1 MQITFKIKLLPTK
14 EQKALIDE
22 TMFEYVKTV
31 NDVVAQ
37 ILSDPAYKPTSKTV
51 KALLP
56 SALRDQCR
64 LDAGSVTKKY
74 KKALRINTKKKEQN
88 QKEIKVPILKK
99 VVAVWNNQNYKISD
113 TTIAFPVM
121 IEGKSKRIHVKAM
134 IMGDAFEK
142 LKTSKLGTLRI
153 STINNKLIAQI
164 AIEVVERKAIGENSI
179 GVDLGLK
186 VPAVAVTKSGKTK
199 FFGNGRENKYK
210 KRKFRSKRKELGKI
224 KKLSAIKK
232 LDNKEQRWI
241 KDKDHKISRQ
251 IVNFAIEN
259 NVSVIRLENLA
270 NIRNTART
278 SRKNEKNLHTWS
290 FYRLSQFIEYKAK
303 LEGIRVEYVD
313 PKYTSQKCPKCGTLN
328 KAKDRKYKC
337 ACGFKTHRDR
347 LGAINITNAPVTDG
361 KSLSA

>member
-14 EQKALIDE
+14 EQKNLIDQ

-31 NDVVAQ
+31 NDVVAK
-37 ILSDPAYKPTSKTV
+37 ILSDPEYKPTSKTI

-56 SALRDQCR
+56 SALRDQTR
-64 LDAGSVTKKY
+64 LDARSVAKKY
-74 KKALRINTKKKEQN
+74 KRALTINTKKKEED

-99 VVAVWNNQNYKISD
+99 AISVWNNQNYRISD

-121 IEGKSKRIHVKAM
+121 VEDKSKRIQVKAM
-134 IMGDAFEK
+134 IMRDTFEK
-142 LKTSKLGTLRI
+142 LNTSKLGTLRI
-153 STINNKLIAQI
+153 TTINNKLIAQI
-164 AIEVVERKAIGENSI
+164 AVEVVEKETIGENSI

-186 VPAVAVTKSGKTK
+186 VPAVAVTKTGKTK

-210 KRKFRSKRKELGKI
+210 RRKFRSKRKKLGKN
-224 KKLSAIKK
+224 KKLTAIKK
-232 LDNKEQRWI
+232 LDDKEQRWM

-251 IVNFAIEN
+251 IVNFAILN
-259 NVSVIRLENLA
+259 DVSVIRLENLA

-290 FYRLSQFIEYKAK
+290 FYRLSRFVEYKAK
-303 LEGIRVEYVD
+303 LEGIRVLYVD
-313 PKYTSQKCPKCGTLN
+313 PKYTSQICPKCGMKN
-328 KAKDRKYKC
+328 KAKDRQYKC

-347 LGAINITNAPVTDG
+347 LGAINIINAPVADG